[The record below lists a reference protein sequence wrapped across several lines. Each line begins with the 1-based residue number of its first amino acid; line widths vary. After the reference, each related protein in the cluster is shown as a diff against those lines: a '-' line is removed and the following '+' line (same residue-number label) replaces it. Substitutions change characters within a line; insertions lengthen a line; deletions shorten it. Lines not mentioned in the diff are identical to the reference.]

1 MAGYPKKTTEFLISH
16 SMQADDLQGWWA
28 MWVEV
33 KEAEGEWEE
42 WTKDDSR
49 WIYKVPKLQSS
60 QIPHGNPSSMWTA
73 FIKGFPGGAS
83 GKEPACQETEVWSL
97 GREAPLEEGMATHHS
112 ILAWRIP
119 WTKEPCGLQSIG
131 SQRVGHDWSDL
142 VCTCTHKETQGTWWS
157 WPRIL
162 CSKTTAPSNFPT
174 GPVVKTP
181 CFQCRVYGSMQGSIP
196 GQGTKI
202 PHAM

>member
-83 GKEPACQETEVWSL
+83 GKEPICQRRRCKRCRFNPWI
-97 GREAPLEEGMATHHS
+97 GK
-112 ILAWRIP
+112 IP
-119 WTKEPCGLQSIG
+119 WRRKWQPTPVFLTWKITRREESTCQNTMRAQTHTINKNTK
-131 SQRVGHDWSDL
+131 
-142 VCTCTHKETQGTWWS
+142 
-157 WPRIL
+157 
-162 CSKTTAPSNFPT
+162 
-174 GPVVKTP
+174 
-181 CFQCRVYGSMQGSIP
+181 
-196 GQGTKI
+196 
-202 PHAM
+202 